1 MIINQGSGQSNVD
14 AGRIIKRLSLLPFTQ
29 DTLAGNVESSL
40 TSFLFIPEHYEL
52 DSVILLSMIPHC
64 SVFPEV

>member
-1 MIINQGSGQSNVD
+1 MIIKQGSGHSNVD
-14 AGRIIKRLSLLPFTQ
+14 AGRTIRRLALVPFTQ

-40 TSFLFIPEHYEL
+40 TSFLFLPEHYES
-52 DSVILLSMIPHC
+52 DSVILLSMIPQF